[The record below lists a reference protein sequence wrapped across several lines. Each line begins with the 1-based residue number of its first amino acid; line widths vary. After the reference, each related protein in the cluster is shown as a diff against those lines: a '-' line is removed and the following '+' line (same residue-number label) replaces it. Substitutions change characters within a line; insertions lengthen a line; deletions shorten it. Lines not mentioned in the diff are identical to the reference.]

1 MKSKLWVF
9 FNFRFKKLRYHYHDF
24 KKVNLTFVFVWQL
37 LPKLPNLRVDEC
49 DMELSSVLL
58 IIQCLSVLN

>member
-49 DMELSSVLL
+49 DMELSSIL
-58 IIQCLSVLN
+58 